1 MAETTE
7 PPRARTGKRIS
18 GYCSVDY
25 GHRSC
30 SPGPVMV
37 RGEEAVPQHCFCP
50 CHDGRT
56 AR

>member
-7 PPRARTGKRIS
+7 PPRTRTGKRIS

-50 CHDGRT
+50 CHDERA